1 MNMSR
6 QGKGMVEARL
16 GQSQGKAMKGHQGK
30 VTAKS
35 KQSQGMVK
43 ARSRESLVFHN
54 CILFDFA
61 DFLIMITLVI
71 FHETTKL
78 AFQNYTNFARKKLTL
93 NNLERIFLLL
103 LCWALTISL
112 IIETQKPGTHHQ
124 TILLHLCLICELCE
138 TYDTF

>member
-61 DFLIMITLVI
+61 DFLIIIIIITKRQRKRETKTKRQRKRDKETERQRHREKIIFISHFKLN
-71 FHETTKL
+71 FHE
-78 AFQNYTNFARKKLTL
+78 
-93 NNLERIFLLL
+93 
-103 LCWALTISL
+103 
-112 IIETQKPGTHHQ
+112 G
-124 TILLHLCLICELCE
+124 
-138 TYDTF
+138 